1 METTRWE
8 YWKDNFKQGR
18 VSAWEWMGING
29 LIFGI
34 LVALIAGIIVSRTT
48 SERLQLLV
56 FFSVSILVTL
66 IIYVPIVLYFA
77 IFTIPSNKYKE
88 QTNETRKHQSFTENK
103 AIINTLV
110 DLRKK
115 GVKLRNQGET
125 LMHHDRVEPWWKE
138 HLEWREKTE
147 NTIGLLDKNIA
158 AKWAVLDT
166 FTPKRPF
173 SKAISPD
180 HRKKLQMFDAW
191 LERLDEVITELR
203 GGEN

>member
-8 YWKDNFKQGR
+8 YWKDNFKQGG

-34 LVALIAGIIVSRTT
+34 LVALIAGIIVSRTI

-56 FFSVSILVTL
+56 FFGVSILVTL
-66 IIYVPIVLYFA
+66 IIYVPIVLFFA
-77 IFTIPSNKYKE
+77 IFTVPSNKYKE
-88 QTNETRKHQSFTENK
+88 QTIESTKLQSLTDNI

-110 DLRKK
+110 ALRKK
-115 GVKLRNQGET
+115 GVELRNQGEI
-125 LMHHDRVEPWWKE
+125 LMHQDRVEPWWKE
-138 HLEWREKTE
+138 HLEWRKKVE
-147 NTIGLLDKNIA
+147 NTIGLLDNNIA

-173 SKAISPD
+173 PKAISPD

-191 LERLDEVITELR
+191 LERLLDVIEELKNY
-203 GGEN
+203 EE